1 MSKFQSFSPL
11 LPRPQFLGAWST
23 RFFAAWAVLLLVV
36 LVSMGYSQTPTMS
49 GNREIPDFRVQ
60 VWPRNVEDFNTR
72 VWAYFDLR
80 GTLEKGLIALTITD
94 DPAKIERAES
104 DLAGR
109 LRVAR
114 PGARQGEF
122 FTPPIEKEFKKA
134 LIIEMSASTWAAIMD
149 GNPGEF
155 PHEINGTYKRSKSV
169 STVPPNILALLPTLP
184 EDIQYRFVGRHLIL
198 HDTRANMI
206 IDRIPYAIRCADCD
220 DSVE

>member
-1 MSKFQSFSPL
+1 MTAFQSPCTL
-11 LPRPQFLGAWST
+11 LPRPQCPGAWST
-23 RFFAAWAVLLLVV
+23 RFATWAALLFVV
-36 LVSMGYSQTPTMS
+36 FVSTGYSQTPTMS

-80 GTLEKGLIALTITD
+80 GSLEKGLIALTLTD
-94 DPAKIERAES
+94 DPAKIEKAES

-114 PGARQGEF
+114 PEARQGDF
-122 FTPPIEKEFKKA
+122 FTPAIEREFKKA
-134 LIIEMSASTWAAIMD
+134 LIFEMSAGTWAAIMD
-149 GNPGEF
+149 GNPGAF
-155 PHEINGTYKRSKSV
+155 PHAVNGTYKRSKSV

-184 EDIQYRFVGRHLIL
+184 DDIQYRFVGRHLIL
-198 HDTRANMI
+198 HDTRANVI
-206 IDRIPYAIRCADCD
+206 IDRIPYAIRCGDCE